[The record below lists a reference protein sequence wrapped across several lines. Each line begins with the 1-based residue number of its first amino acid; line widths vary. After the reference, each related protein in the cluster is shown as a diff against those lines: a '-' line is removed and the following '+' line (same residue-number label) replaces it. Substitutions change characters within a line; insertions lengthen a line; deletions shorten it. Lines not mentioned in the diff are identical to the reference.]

1 MCLFSDEDRKEAQ
14 QLLIKYYQADLLRS
28 TFGSLDK
35 TAQHQKEAQL
45 ILAAQDNDL
54 QSRVLALTDFQL
66 KNELIHA
73 KIYPFDQDMD
83 NPD

>member
-1 MCLFSDEDRKEAQ
+1 MCLFSDEDRKKAQ
-14 QLLIKYYQADLLRS
+14 QLLLKYYRADLLRS

-66 KNELIHA
+66 KDELTRA
-73 KIYPFDQDMD
+73 KIHPFGQDMD
-83 NPD
+83 NLD